1 MCPKA
6 YTQFSNLCRHKRTHL
21 DKSSSFICRY
31 CLSIFKSGVSFCKH
45 KASCGQKSRIILS
58 DLNETLNESSVK
70 ESPVVEITEKK
81 FDAESDNNAS
91 SQFSQHLIELNS
103 LLLKI
108 QQDQQQQQQELMPS
122 LNTLCYLIQ
131 SVLTFMLNK
140 PQQSNAQFNPTTLTG
155 VRNNLLFDHLADEY
169 YNKPSQ
175 EVSQTPTRDNEML
188 FYHYLNYA
196 INLLNGKN
204 SFN

>member
-58 DLNETLNESSVK
+58 DLSETLKESSVK
-70 ESPVVEITEKK
+70 ESPVSEITEKK
-81 FDAESDNNAS
+81 FDTESDNAD

-108 QQDQQQQQQELMPS
+108 QQDQHQQQQQQQPKQELIPNI
-122 LNTLCYLIQ
+122 NTLCYLIQ

-140 PQQSNAQFNPTTLTG
+140 PQQSNAQFNSNPG
-155 VRNNLLFDHLADEY
+155 DRNDLLFDQLADEY
-169 YNKPSQ
+169 YNRQ
-175 EVSQTPTRDNEML
+175 EVSQLPTRDNEML

-196 INLLNGKN
+196 MNVLNVKN
-204 SFN
+204 S